1 MPETMQSIDSGVPSI
16 AIIGCGAVG
25 LSLATLLPCPVR
37 GFVRIGGPHIDIE
50 VENPAKS
57 STHRRRIPVE
67 EMKVAQRRRVWGGEI
82 VVICT
87 KAGAVKEVL
96 SALSSCEV
104 QPELVVIASN
114 GIGLYEVAVEQL
126 PCVPI
131 VRCSVLFGAR
141 CVETDVSPVGRV
153 VLSGSP
159 TVAVSSVP
167 SIHAEKTADIF
178 RHAGVHVD
186 ISPDPTQLEWRKGL
200 INCVVNSVASYFG
213 VSNGEILSGE
223 IVDTFTRPAFFEAVE
238 VARLEGID
246 VSDLTW
252 PWFCQT
258 VAHFAS
264 NRNSTLVDIENG
276 RETELPFF
284 LGVIVERG
292 MKHGVPMPTL
302 ATLNV
307 WARGL

>member
-25 LSLATLLPCPVR
+25 LSFATLLSCPVR
-37 GFVRIGGPHIDIE
+37 GFVRVGGPHIDVE
-50 VENPAKS
+50 VENPEKS
-57 STHRRRIPVE
+57 STQSRRIPVE
-67 EMKVAQRRRVWGGEI
+67 EMRVAQRRRGWGGEI

-104 QPELVVIASN
+104 QPELVVLASN
-114 GIGLYEVAVEQL
+114 GIGLYQVGVEQL

-131 VRCSVLFGAR
+131 VRCAVLFGAR
-141 CVETDVSPVGRV
+141 CMEGDVSPVRRL

-167 SIHAEKTADIF
+167 SIHAKKTAEIF
-178 RHAGVHVD
+178 RHAGIHVD

-200 INCVVNSVASYFG
+200 INCVVNSVASYFA

-223 IVDTFTRPAFFEAVE
+223 IVDTFTRPAFLEAVE

-252 PWFCQT
+252 TWFCET

-264 NRNSTLVDIENG
+264 NRNSTLVDIENS
-276 RETELPFF
+276 RETELSFF
-284 LGVIVERG
+284 LGVIVERA
-292 MKHGVPMPTL
+292 MKRGVSIPTL
-302 ATLNV
+302 ATLNI
-307 WARGL
+307 WASGL